1 MKINTNNKVC
11 KQERSIY
18 LTRRYSQLAEKFGWS
33 IGGFALAYDV
43 SGAIGIITLA
53 IAMILTAALSS
64 GALYHL
70 GIDLQPRLIRNA
82 LAWRAFSFT
91 TMLLGGYY
99 GNLWVVVVG
108 GVASGVFVGVFW
120 PTYYRIQRI
129 CGLDFSE
136 WNVRDKIAGAFI
148 VLLSGFSVDL
158 LGVELVLIVS
168 LVAILASGK
177 YSMDLMGG
185 HDGRWIA
192 GSTSDVTPF
201 RALSSLPALI
211 AMTEGTFNW
220 MASLTRLLV
229 IMTGLLEVAS
239 LPAAVGL
246 GLLLALTE
254 AVGAGITWG
263 VEKRMGESKSVGNK
277 LVAFGLSISFASSL
291 LLASERTWIVGMVLL
306 SIGSAMVFPLLKEEV
321 DGKLDSSG
329 SGGRGLREY
338 SRNIGRLVGSLTIA
352 AIWITIPELPVLALP
367 IAASVLVVACLC
379 IISMGNISITQN
391 WDSSMMKEK
400 EVR

>member
-1 MKINTNNKVC
+1 V
-11 KQERSIY
+11 
-18 LTRRYSQLAEKFGWS
+18 F
-33 IGGFALAYDV
+33 D
-43 SGAIGIITLA
+43 
-53 IAMILTAALSS
+53 
-64 GALYHL
+64 
-70 GIDLQPRLIRNA
+70 
-82 LAWRAFSFT
+82 
-91 TMLLGGYY
+91 
-99 GNLWVVVVG
+99 VVVG

-185 HDGRWIA
+185 HDGRWVA

-246 GLLLALTE
+246 GLLLALTG
-254 AVGAGITWG
+254 AFGAGITWG
-263 VEKRMGESKSVGNK
+263 VGKWMGESKSVGNK

-291 LLASERTWIVGMVLL
+291 LLASEHTW
-306 SIGSAMVFPLLKEEV
+306 K
-321 DGKLDSSG
+321 
-329 SGGRGLREY
+329 
-338 SRNIGRLVGSLTIA
+338 TI
-352 AIWITIPELPVLALP
+352 ALP
-367 IAASVLVVACLC
+367 IERSTMPTIHVCSLANRRLEANDIERPNATSLLPTDLLSPIHFATPQVIPAPNAPVRARSSPKPTAAGRLATSSNPVIITSNLVKLAIQLNVPSVIAIRAGSEERARNGVTSDVLPVTHLPSWPPIKSMEYFPDAS
-379 IISMGNISITQN
+379 IATNDTIST
-391 WDSSMMKEK
+391 SSTPNKSTLNPERRTINAPAILSLTFHSEK
-400 EVR
+400 SNPQILWIR